1 MEGMKESVKKFLSD
15 GSGSGYG
22 YGSGSGSGS
31 GYGDGYGYG
40 SGSGYGYGYGYG
52 YGSGSGSGSGYGY
65 GSGSGS
71 GYGDGDGYGSGSGY
85 GDGYGDGDGDG
96 SYIASVNHHVAAL
109 VDGVLTVFRSVH
121 KNIARGWILNY
132 DMTLVPCFV
141 VKSGALFA
149 HGETLRDAMSSLRDK
164 LFEDMPEEDRIK
176 AFVEEH
182 KPGVPIPNRELFDWH
197 HRLTGS
203 CLMGRNEFVARH
215 GIDLDGETT
224 PEAFIRLTEHAYGGD
239 VIRKLRSFYDMD

>member
-15 GSGSGYG
+15 GSGY
-22 YGSGSGSGS
+22 
-31 GYGDGYGYG
+31 
-40 SGSGYGYGYGYG
+40 
-52 YGSGSGSGSGYGY
+52 
-65 GSGSGS
+65 GS
-71 GYGDGDGYGSGSGY
+71 GYGDGDGYGDGSGSGYGSGYGYGDGDGY
-85 GDGYGDGDGDG
+85 GDGYGSGSGSGDGSGSGYGSGYGYG

-121 KNIARGWILNY
+121 KNIARGWILNS

-176 AFVEEH
+176 AFAEEY
-182 KPGVPIPNRELFDWH
+182 KPGIAVPNQELFDWH

-203 CLMGRNEFVARH
+203 CLMGRKEFVERH
-215 GIDLDGETT
+215 GINLDGSTT
-224 PEAFIRLTEHAYGGD
+224 PEEFIRLTEHAYGGD

>member
-22 YGSGSGSGS
+22 S
-31 GYGDGYGYG
+31 GYG
-40 SGSGYGYGYGYG
+40 SGS
-52 YGSGSGSGSGYGY
+52 
-65 GSGSGS
+65 
-71 GYGDGDGYGSGSGY
+71 
-85 GDGYGDGDGDG
+85 G

-109 VDGVLTVFRSVH
+109 VDGVLTVFRSIH
-121 KNIARGWILNY
+121 KNIARGWVLKS
-132 DMTLVPCFV
+132 DMVLVPCFV

-149 HGETLRDAMSSLRDK
+149 HGETLRDAMSAMRDK

-176 AFVEEH
+176 AFAEEY
-182 KPGVPIPNRELFDWH
+182 KPGIAVSNHDLFDWH

-203 CLMGRNEFVARH
+203 CLMGRNEFVERH
-215 GIDLDGETT
+215 GIDLNASTT

>member
-1 MEGMKESVKKFLSD
+1 MENIESFFKTEDLSCCDCYFCD
-15 GSGSGYG
+15 GSVSGSGYG
-22 YGSGSGSGS
+22 YGSGSSY
-31 GYGDGYGYG
+31 GYGDG
-40 SGSGYGYGYGYG
+40 SGSGYGY
-52 YGSGSGSGSGYGY
+52 
-65 GSGSGS
+65 
-71 GYGDGDGYGSGSGY
+71 
-85 GDGYGDGDGDG
+85 GDG

-121 KNIARGWILNY
+121 KNIARGWILNS

-149 HGETLRDAMSSLRDK
+149 HGETLRDAISSLRDK

-176 AFVEEH
+176 AFVEAH
-182 KPGVPIPNRELFDWH
+182 KPGIAVSNQDLFDWH

-203 CLMGRNEFVARH
+203 CLMGRKEFVERH
-215 GIDLDGETT
+215 GINLDGSTT
-224 PEAFIRLTEHAYGGD
+224 PEEFIRLTEHAYGGD

>member
-1 MEGMKESVKKFLSD
+1 MKESVKKFLSD
-15 GSGSGYG
+15 GSGYGSGSGDGYGYGSGYG
-22 YGSGSGSGS
+22 FGSGYGDGSGSGSGS
-31 GYGDGYGYG
+31 GYGDGSG
-40 SGSGYGYGYGYG
+40 SGSGDGYGYGYGYG
-52 YGSGSGSGSGYGY
+52 Y
-65 GSGSGS
+65 
-71 GYGDGDGYGSGSGY
+71 
-85 GDGYGDGDGDG
+85 G

-121 KNIARGWILNY
+121 KNIARGWILNS

-149 HGETLRDAMSSLRDK
+149 HGETLRDAISSLRDK

-176 AFVEEH
+176 AFVEAH
-182 KPGVPIPNRELFDWH
+182 KPGIAVSNQDLFDWH

-203 CLMGRNEFVARH
+203 CLMGRKEFVERH
-215 GIDLDGETT
+215 GINLDGSTT
-224 PEAFIRLTEHAYGGD
+224 PEEFIRLTEHAYGGD

>member
-15 GSGSGYG
+15 DF
-22 YGSGSGSGS
+22 
-31 GYGDGYGYG
+31 GDGYGYG
-40 SGSGYGYGYGYG
+40 SGD
-52 YGSGSGSGSGYGY
+52 GSGDGSGYG
-65 GSGSGS
+65 S
-71 GYGDGDGYGSGSGY
+71 GDGDGYGSGDGSGY
-85 GDGYGDGDGDG
+85 GSGDGSGYGYGYGSGDG

-121 KNIARGWILNY
+121 KNIARGWILNS

-149 HGETLRDAMSSLRDK
+149 HGETLRDAMSALRDK

-176 AFVEEH
+176 AFAEEY
-182 KPGVPIPNRELFDWH
+182 KPGIAVPNQELFDWH

-203 CLMGRNEFVARH
+203 CLMGRKEFVERH
-215 GIDLDGETT
+215 GINLDGSTT
-224 PEAFIRLTEHAYGGD
+224 PEEFIRLTEHAYGGD

>member
-15 GSGSGYG
+15 GSGY
-22 YGSGSGSGS
+22 
-31 GYGDGYGYG
+31 
-40 SGSGYGYGYGYG
+40 
-52 YGSGSGSGSGYGY
+52 
-65 GSGSGS
+65 GS
-71 GYGDGDGYGSGSGY
+71 GYGDGDGY
-85 GDGYGDGDGDG
+85 G

-121 KNIARGWILNY
+121 KNIARGWILNS

-176 AFVEEH
+176 AFAEEY
-182 KPGVPIPNRELFDWH
+182 KPGIAVPNQELFDWH

-203 CLMGRNEFVARH
+203 CLMGRKEFVERH
-215 GIDLDGETT
+215 GINLDGSTT
-224 PEAFIRLTEHAYGGD
+224 PEEFIRLTEHAYGGD